1 MDGKPRKRGNGMT
14 QQEAKGNIDA
24 LRQELE
30 RYNYEYYVK
39 DNPTV
44 SDFVYDAKMQELLA
58 LEAEF
63 PELVTEDSPT
73 RRVGGQVLEGFAE
86 VEHAVQ
92 MQSLSD
98 VFSEEELG
106 DFDARTAKALE
117 TEKPEYAIEMKIDG
131 LSVSLEYQNGQFFR
145 GSTRGNGYVGEDITE
160 NLRTIG
166 SIPLRLTEPVPYL
179 EVRGEVFMPKSSFLK
194 LNEQREVA
202 GEPLFA
208 NPRNAAAGS
217 LRQLDSRITAGRR
230 LDIFVFNVQR
240 IEGKT
245 LNTHQESLEYLET
258 LGFKIIPVRK
268 LCYGAE
274 EAYTEIQRIGES
286 RGELPFDIDGA
297 VVKINRFSEREALG
311 VTTKTPRWAVAYKF
325 PAERQES
332 RLLDIALQVGRTGVI
347 TPNAVLEPVRIAGST
362 VSRAT
367 LHNEDNI
374 RDKDIR
380 IGDIVVIQ
388 KAGDIIPEV
397 VEVVKEKRT
406 GTEKVFAMPKTCPA
420 CGEPLYREEGEAAV
434 RCVSSNC
441 PAQQM
446 RSIIHFASKPAMDI
460 DGLGPAIV
468 EQLLDAGCIKD
479 CGDLYT
485 LRYEDVVGLERFAEK
500 SAQNLIDAIEQ
511 SKEQGL
517 DRVLFGLGVRLIG
530 GKAAQLLAE
539 RFGSMDALL
548 EASKEEISA
557 VPDIGEKMAESLVHY
572 LSEEKS
578 RDLIARLTAAGVRM
592 DYESKKVGDSLTGK
606 TFVLTGTLPTL
617 KRSEAQAMIEN
628 YGGKVSGSV
637 SKKTDFV
644 VAGEEAGSKLEK
656 ANALGVPVL
665 TEEEL
670 LEMLEI
676 N

>member
-1 MDGKPRKRGNGMT
+1 MV
-14 QQEAKGNIDA
+14 QQDAKERIDA

-30 RYNYEYYVK
+30 RYNYEYYVR

-44 SDFVYDAKMQELLA
+44 SDFVYDAKMKELLA

-63 PELVTEDSPT
+63 PELVTADSPT
-73 RRVGGQVLEGFAE
+73 QRVGGQVLEGFLE
-86 VEHAVQ
+86 VEHTVQ

-98 VFSEEELG
+98 VFSEEELAE
-106 DFDARTAKALE
+106 FDARTAKALE
-117 TEKPEYAIEMKIDG
+117 TEKPEYTVEMKIDG
-131 LSVSLEYQNGQFFR
+131 LSVSLEYENGQFVR
-145 GSTRGNGYVGEDITE
+145 GSTRGNGYVGEEITE

-166 SIPLRLTEPVPYL
+166 SIPLRLTEAVPYL

-230 LDIFVFNVQR
+230 LDIFVFNVQQ
-240 IEGKT
+240 IQGKT
-245 LNTHQESLEYLET
+245 LSTHQESLEYLAE
-258 LGFKIIPVRK
+258 LGFKTIPVRN
-268 LCYGAE
+268 LVYGAKA
-274 EAYTEIQRIGES
+274 AYQEIQRIGEM

-297 VVKINRFSEREALG
+297 VVKINRFSERDALG

-325 PAERQES
+325 PAERQQS
-332 RLLDIALQVGRTGVI
+332 KLLDIALQVGRTGVI

-380 IGDIVVIQ
+380 IGDTVIIQ

-406 GTEKVFAMPKTCPA
+406 GTETVFAMPKTCPA

-434 RCVSSNC
+434 RCLSSNC

-446 RSIIHFASKPAMDI
+446 RSIIHFASKAAMDI

-479 CGDLYT
+479 CGDLYALT
-485 LRYEDVVGLERFAEK
+485 YEDVVSLERFAEK
-500 SAQNLIDAIEQ
+500 SAQNLMDAIQ
-511 SKEQGL
+511 KSKEQGL

-530 GKAAQLLAE
+530 ARAAQLLAE
-539 RFGSMDALL
+539 RFGTMETLMQ
-548 EASKEEISA
+548 ASKEELSQ
-557 VPDIGEKMAESLVHY
+557 VPDIGEKMAESLIHY
-572 LSEEKS
+572 FKEEKS
-578 RDLIARLTAAGVRM
+578 LELIARLKAAGVRM
-592 DYESKKVGDSLTGK
+592 DYESKRVGDSLSGK

-617 KRSEAQAMIEN
+617 KRSEAQTMIEN
-628 YGGKVSGSV
+628 HGGKVSGCV

-644 VAGEEAGSKLEK
+644 VAGEEAGSKLDK
-656 ANALGVPVL
+656 ANALGVTVL

-670 LEMLEI
+670 LEMLEMK
-676 N
+676 

>member
-1 MDGKPRKRGNGMT
+1 MT
-14 QQEAKGNIDA
+14 QQEAKEKIA
-24 LRQELE
+24 LLRQELE

-44 SDFVYDAKMQELLA
+44 SDFVYDETMNELLA

-63 PELVTEDSPT
+63 PELITADSPT
-73 RRVGGQVLEGFAE
+73 QRVGGQVLEGFLE

-98 VFSEEELG
+98 VFSKEELAE
-106 DFDARTAKALE
+106 FDTRTAKALE
-117 TEKPEYAIEMKIDG
+117 TETPEYTVEMKIDG
-131 LSVSLEYQNGQFFR
+131 LSVSLEYENGQFVR
-145 GSTRGNGYVGEDITE
+145 GSTRGNGYVGEEITE

-166 SIPLRLTEPVPYL
+166 SIPLRLSEPIPYL
-179 EVRGEVFMPKSSFLK
+179 EVRGEVFMPKASFLK
-194 LNEQREVA
+194 LNQQREVA

-230 LDIFVFNVQR
+230 LDIFVFNVQQ
-240 IEGKT
+240 IQGKT
-245 LNTHQESLEYLET
+245 LTTHQESLEYLAK
-258 LGFKIIPVRK
+258 LGFKTIPAEK

-274 EAYTEIQRIGES
+274 DAYAEIQRIGEM

-325 PAERQES
+325 PAERQQS
-332 RLLDIALQVGRTGVI
+332 KLIDIALQVGRTGVI

-380 IGDIVVIQ
+380 IGDTVIIQ

-406 GTEKVFAMPKTCPA
+406 GSEIVFSMPKTCPA
-420 CGEPLYREEGEAAV
+420 CGEPLYREAGEAAV
-434 RCVSSNC
+434 RCLSSNC

-485 LRYEDVVGLERFAEK
+485 LTYEDIVDLERFAEK
-500 SAQNLIDAIEQ
+500 SAQNLMDAIQ
-511 SKEQGL
+511 KSKEQGL
-517 DRVLFGLGVRLIG
+517 DRVLFGLGIRLIG
-530 GKAAQLLAE
+530 ARAAQLLAN
-539 RFGSMDALL
+539 RFGTMDALL
-548 EASKEEISA
+548 AASKEEISG
-557 VPDIGEKMAESLVHY
+557 VPDIGEKMAESLTHY
-572 LSEEKS
+572 FGEEKS
-578 RDLIARLTAAGVRM
+578 RDLIGRLKAAGVKM
-592 DYESKKVGDSLTGK
+592 DYQSQKVGDSLKDK

-617 KRSEAQAMIEN
+617 KRNEAKALIEN
-628 YGGKVSGSV
+628 HGGKVSGSV

-644 VAGEEAGSKLEK
+644 VAGIDAGSKLDK
-656 ANALGVPVL
+656 ANALGVTVL

-670 LEMLEI
+670 LSMLEME
-676 N
+676 

>member
-1 MDGKPRKRGNGMT
+1 MT
-14 QQEAKGNIDA
+14 QQDAKEKIDA

-39 DNPTV
+39 DTPTV
-44 SDFVYDAKMQELLA
+44 SDFVYDAKMNELLE
-58 LEAEF
+58 LEAMF
-63 PELVTEDSPT
+63 PELVTADSPT
-73 RRVGGQVLEGFAE
+73 QRVGGQVLEGFLE
-86 VEHAVQ
+86 VEHTVQ
-92 MQSLSD
+92 MQSLAD
-98 VFSEEELG
+98 VFSKEELG
-106 DFDARTAKALE
+106 DFDTRTAKALE
-117 TEKPEYAIEMKIDG
+117 QENPEYTVEMKIDG
-131 LSVSLEYQNGQFFR
+131 LSVSLEYENGQFVR
-145 GSTRGNGYVGEDITE
+145 GSTRGNGYVGEEITE

-166 SIPLRLTEPVPYL
+166 SIPLRLTEPIPYL
-179 EVRGEVFMPKSSFLK
+179 EVRGEVFMPKASFLK

-230 LDIFVFNVQR
+230 LDIFVFNVQQIR
-240 IEGKT
+240 GKT
-245 LNTHQESLEYLET
+245 LSTHKESLEYLEE
-258 LGFKIIPVRK
+258 LGFKTIPAEKVF
-268 LCYGAE
+268 YGAE
-274 EAYTEIQRIGES
+274 EAYQEIQRIGEM

-297 VVKINRFSEREALG
+297 VVKINRFSERETLG

-325 PAERQES
+325 PAERQQS
-332 RLLDIALQVGRTGVI
+332 KLIDIALQVGRTGVI

-406 GTEKVFAMPKTCPA
+406 GAEIVFAMPKVCPA

-468 EQLLDAGCIKD
+468 EQLLDEGCIKD
-479 CGDLYT
+479 CRDLYT
-485 LRYEDVVGLERFAEK
+485 LTYEDVVGLERFAEK
-500 SAQNLIDAIEQ
+500 SARNLIAAIQ
-511 SKEQGL
+511 KSKEQGL

-530 GKAAQLLAE
+530 ARAAQLLAE
-539 RFGSMDALL
+539 RFGDMDALMG
-548 EASKEEISA
+548 ASKEELSA

-572 LSEEKS
+572 FQDEKS
-578 RDLIARLTAAGVRM
+578 IDLIARLKATGVRM
-592 DYESKKVGDSLTGK
+592 DYESKKVGDSLFGK

-617 KRSEAQAMIEN
+617 KRSEAQSLIEN
-628 YGGKVSGSV
+628 HGGKVSGSV
-637 SKKTDFV
+637 SKKTHFV
-644 VAGEEAGSKLEK
+644 VAGEEAGSKLDK

-670 LEMLEI
+670 LELLKTE
-676 N
+676 